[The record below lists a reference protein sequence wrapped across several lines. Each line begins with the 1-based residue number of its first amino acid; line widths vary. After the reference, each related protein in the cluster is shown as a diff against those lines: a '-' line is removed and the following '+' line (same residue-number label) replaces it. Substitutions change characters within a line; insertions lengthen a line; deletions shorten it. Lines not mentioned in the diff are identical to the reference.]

1 MIEHR
6 LIDALRVRGIH
17 ATLSLDTDRDSFA
30 VVTRSG
36 QTRSYYDVNLGFK
49 LKEYD
54 LYLACYSTSRSSAS
68 EMIELIIDT
77 AEELSFE
84 DDIVSMEVIGSAQ
97 LPELAGKPGFSVSLG
112 ISTY

>member
-6 LIDALRVRGIH
+6 LIDALRGKGIH